1 MAQNEVKICIELG
14 EISRAHDQ
22 GATTVKLSIPNHEK
36 GSTSFQKDEF
46 TIFEKDKFNKLKEA
60 RGKLDKQVTTKPKIR
75 KVVLLRD
82 HKNFKSYCEPRV
94 VSLGPIHHGMPKYQ
108 LTEEYKLVLAD
119 DFIEKSCMCRE
130 KLYKMVKTNI
140 EQLRERYDEE
150 VTKNI
155 SDEALAWILFVDG
168 CATLQF
174 IDSVVRNKVKEF
186 KIKNDHVAFVQQ
198 DLFLL
203 ENQLPYELLDDL
215 MKMCAKEGN
224 LRTSILNFINGQS
237 MLEKDD
243 PMSEKLRAMA
253 TNGEAVHLLDLL
265 RKRLLANS
273 ITKSP
278 EDKFSKNDQSDEKD
292 GHLFHNVQELK
303 AVGIRL
309 KPNNSKCLGQIS
321 FTKMWNFLPGILRLP
336 PITVDDSTGPKFFN
350 LIAYE
355 MCPDYENDY
364 GVTSYIAFLDSLIDE
379 AKDVMYLRKAS
390 ILFNYLGSDE
400 EVAQLFNGIGTDL
413 VPNFEIYKDVRSN
426 IQDYYKKKWRTWMS
440 EFFHTHFNSPWTVMA
455 FLAALFAVLA
465 TGVQTV
471 YSVLSY
477 YKQP

>member
-1 MAQNEVKICIELG
+1 MV
-14 EISRAHDQ
+14 
-22 GATTVKLSIPNHEK
+22 EK
-36 GSTSFQKDEF
+36 
-46 TIFEKDKFNKLKEA
+46 
-60 RGKLDKQVTTKPKIR
+60 
-75 KVVLLRD
+75 
-82 HKNFKSYCEPRV
+82 
-94 VSLGPIHHGMPKYQ
+94 
-108 LTEEYKLVLAD
+108 
-119 DFIEKSCMCRE
+119 
-130 KLYKMVKTNI
+130 NI
-140 EQLRERYDEE
+140 KQLREYYDEE
-150 VTKNI
+150 VTKKY

-174 IDSVVRNKVKEF
+174 IDSVVNNKVKEF
-186 KIKNDHVAFVQQ
+186 KIKNDHVAFVLR

-203 ENQLPYELLDDL
+203 ENQLPYQLLDNL
-215 MKMCAKEGN
+215 MEKSDEGQN
-224 LRTSILNFINGQS
+224 LMTSILNFIDWQS
-237 MLEKDD
+237 MLANDD
-243 PMSEKLRAMA
+243 ATTKKFKEMA
-253 TNGEAVHLLDLL
+253 TNGEPIHLLDLL
-265 RKRLLANS
+265 RKRLLVDN
-273 ITKSP
+273 TPKSP
-278 EDKFSKNDQSDEKD
+278 EKVTGQSPKDKSSKIDQSAEKD
-292 GHLFHNVQELK
+292 GHSSCNAQEPKEKKTNVRSSCLGKICKKDQSSMVDLHLFHNVQELK
-303 AVGIRL
+303 AVGIHL

-321 FTKMWNFLPGILRLP
+321 FTKKWNFYPGILWLP

-379 AKDVMYLRKAS
+379 PKDVMYLRKAR

-426 IQDYYKKKWRTWMS
+426 IQDYYNKKWRTWMS